1 MLFLLKFFQ
10 KNCRGRNTNELIL
23 EGHYPDAKTG
33 KDIIKKENYGSI
45 SKVNIDEKFLNKIPA
60 NRIQR
65 CIKNIMH
72 HD

>member
-23 EGHYPDAKTG
+23 EGHHYPDAKTG
-33 KDIIKKENYGSI
+33 KDITKKENYRSI

-60 NRIQR
+60 NRIQ
-65 CIKNIMH
+65 
-72 HD
+72 